1 MEVAKM
7 VKQVRTHYGKKPY
20 SVEKRGEQ
28 TNRLPSEVTVYY
40 MTPEE
45 IERYFK
51 EKYPNLKKRNG
62 EIDYD
67 E

>member
-1 MEVAKM
+1 M
-7 VKQVRTHYGKKPY
+7 VKQVKTHYGKKSY
-20 SVEKRGEQ
+20 GVEKRGE
-28 TNRLPSEVTVYY
+28 NKSRLPSEVTVYY

-62 EIDYD
+62 ENDYD